1 MSRTTMTPQEKADR
15 RAVKDYLSA
24 LAENSPKQ
32 GRKRT
37 ADNINARI
45 TAIGETM
52 NDASA
57 IRRLSLVQERLDLEA
72 ELETMARATRIDMG
86 SLETGFIKAAS
97 SYGSHRG
104 ISYAAW
110 REMGIP
116 ATTLKAAGIRRTR
129 RASSG

>member
-1 MSRTTMTPQEKADR
+1 MPRTKMTPQEKAER
-15 RAVKDYLSA
+15 QAVKDYLGALSDSA
-24 LAENSPKQ
+24 PKR

-37 ADNINARI
+37 ADNVNARI

-52 NDASA
+52 NNASA

-72 ELETMARATRIDMG
+72 ELTTMARATRIDMG

-97 SYGSHRG
+97 SYGSQRS

-110 REMGIP
+110 REMGVP
-116 ATTLKAAGIRRTR
+116 STTLKAAGIRRTR
-129 RASSG
+129 RSSSG

>member
-1 MSRTTMTPQEKADR
+1 MPRAKMTPQEKAER
-15 RAVKDYLSA
+15 QAVKDYLGA
-24 LAENSPKQ
+24 LADNAPKR

-37 ADNINARI
+37 ADNVNARI

-57 IRRLSLVQERLDLEA
+57 IRRLRLVQERLDLEA
-72 ELETMARATRIDMG
+72 ELETMARATRIDMD

-97 SYGSHRG
+97 SYGSQRS

-110 REMGIP
+110 REMGVP

-129 RASSG
+129 RSSSG